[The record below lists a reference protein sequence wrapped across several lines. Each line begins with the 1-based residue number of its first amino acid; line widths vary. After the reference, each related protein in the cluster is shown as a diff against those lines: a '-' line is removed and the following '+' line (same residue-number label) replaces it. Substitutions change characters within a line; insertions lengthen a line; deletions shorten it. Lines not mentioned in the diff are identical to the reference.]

1 MQTTSQPLHPITETS
16 LGALLNSTANRGT
29 VHCMA
34 IVVLLVLWISM
45 SLPVPAA
52 SYAPPA
58 GSGAAGV
65 ANLKSTCQ
73 SCDSSQVITG
83 NGEFSIQLL
92 RAMLLDDGRV
102 EFAYEICNTGS
113 APKSPALGY
122 WILNL
127 DPLLSGLPEDLTVT
141 DLVEGWEVS
150 PALTGLEDCVFVLL
164 DPNTQLSGLRF
175 EHLEL
180 ERGQCQQFK
189 IFFQHAPL
197 LERGL
202 QIGLDCA
209 VAATKAGRQ
218 DIRPARKNQ
227 PPTPGYACVQAPIT
241 IIVSVDDNYHATQSL
256 SIPAPGVLANDAN
269 GQIENLTAVLV
280 SGPAHGALALN
291 SDGSFEYT
299 PNRGFHGQDGFVYRA
314 VRGALESTDTTVVID
329 VARMNTAPQAEAQLA
344 HTSEDAPLTLT
355 LQAKD
360 AEGDTL
366 TFRIVSTPGHGT
378 LSGTPPNLSYHPAA
392 DFNGADSFTFQVND
406 GELDSSVATVS
417 IQVDPVNDAPSAESA
432 SIDTREDS
440 AVAITL
446 QARDVENSAL
456 NYTIVSAPVHGHL
469 SGTPPNLNYQPAADF
484 NGTDSFTF
492 QVNDGELDSNVATVS
507 IQVNPVNDA
516 PSAESA
522 SISTEE
528 DSAVAITLQARDVEN
543 SALNFTIVSA
553 PAYGH
558 LSGTPPKLNYQPAAD
573 FNGADSFTFQVND
586 GELDSNVATVSIQV
600 DPVNDAPIVGSPSLT
615 TMEDTPLIFQ
625 LAGSDPDGDPLLAKI
640 TIPASRG
647 KLYQVTVIESDG
659 VWTTNRGPAILD
671 AGPHLVTHPDR
682 LVWYEPD
689 PDLVGLDGFAY
700 YLEDPSGATSPE
712 RNELIAIQA
721 VNDPPMANTK
731 ELFVKNTFIPVRFG
745 LNVSDIDSSGLTVT
759 VTRFPSKGKL
769 FRDNNGP
776 STEITPENPSFK
788 GYFWFYTAS
797 FGDWGSETITEIPTT
812 VYTYAPNGDVTATPV
827 LNAVDWY
834 YCDFEYQVSDGLASS
849 PVVKEIISVQ
859 LVNHPPQPLPPSPNP
874 MVCQEDSKL
883 DLKLDAQDA
892 DATQTLSI
900 IFTSIPR
907 HGKLFSSSGIEVKSL
922 SIFPESGNKTG
933 WKFSY
938 VPDSNF
944 HGTDSFTYDLFDSK
958 SFHYP
963 EQLTVTI
970 TVTPVN
976 DAPAITASS
985 TVFASRSV
993 EDGAVI
999 PAILSDAQF
1008 ADVDADG
1015 DVMRLTIQSQDLD
1028 RIFLL
1033 GGAELTSYRSLNN
1046 ATRIEIEGTLA
1057 SLNNLFSGDSG
1068 RLIAFPGAQNIGTVT
1083 LTLEEV
1089 GSSGG
1094 TEPLSA
1100 TKLITVRTEETER
1113 TVADELKSE
1122 CHSLSSNG
1130 AISFR
1135 VTSREQPNGVTNA
1148 TITRGPLH
1156 GSITGTLPNLTYTPA
1171 AGFVGPDSI
1180 EIAIPGSELGWVG
1193 FSVEN
1198 P

>member
-417 IQVDPVNDAPSAESA
+417 IQVD
-432 SIDTREDS
+432 
-440 AVAITL
+440 
-446 QARDVENSAL
+446 
-456 NYTIVSAPVHGHL
+456 
-469 SGTPPNLNYQPAADF
+469 
-484 NGTDSFTF
+484 
-492 QVNDGELDSNVATVS
+492 
-507 IQVNPVNDA
+507 PVNDA